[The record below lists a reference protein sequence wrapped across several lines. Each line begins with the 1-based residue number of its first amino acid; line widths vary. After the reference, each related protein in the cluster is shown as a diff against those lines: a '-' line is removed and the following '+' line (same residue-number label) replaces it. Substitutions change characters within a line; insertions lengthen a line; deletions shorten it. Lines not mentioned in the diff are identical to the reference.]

1 MELGSEKDHASQLQ
15 AEVDSLTET
24 NEHLLNSNESLKQEN
39 YDLSNTTESLK
50 QNLTQS
56 QERVDEVKVE
66 DSKHSEHNPE
76 AD

>member
-50 QNLTQS
+50 QTQS
-56 QERVDEVKVE
+56 QERVDELKVE
-66 DSKHSEHNPE
+66 DSKHSEYNPE

>member
-39 YDLSNTTESLK
+39 YDLTNTTESLK
-50 QNLTQS
+50 QNLT
-56 QERVDEVKVE
+56 
-66 DSKHSEHNPE
+66 
-76 AD
+76 

>member
-50 QNLTQS
+50 QTQS
-56 QERVDEVKVE
+56 QERVDELKVE
-66 DSKHSEHNPE
+66 DRQHSEHNPE